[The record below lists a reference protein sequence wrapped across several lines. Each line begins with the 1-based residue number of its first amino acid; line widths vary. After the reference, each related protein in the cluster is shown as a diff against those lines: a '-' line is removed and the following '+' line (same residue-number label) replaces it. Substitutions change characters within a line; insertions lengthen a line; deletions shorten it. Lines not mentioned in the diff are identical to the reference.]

1 MGGVIEEAASV
12 LDYCSRFVAPRKRR
26 SCGGEGGTGGDE
38 FGEEVEVMVEGV
50 TEDEGVD
57 LEEGGE
63 GGVFPLEE
71 VKAFSFRGGPKGPL
85 LLLLLCLI
93 CHCLCRLR
101 SFTFS

>member
-12 LDYCSRFVAPRKRR
+12 LDYCSGFVAPRKR
-26 SCGGEGGTGGDE
+26 SCGGQGGAGGDE
-38 FGEEVEVMVEGV
+38 FGEEVEVVVEGV

-85 LLLLLCLI
+85 LLLLCLI
-93 CHCLCRLR
+93 WHCLCRLR